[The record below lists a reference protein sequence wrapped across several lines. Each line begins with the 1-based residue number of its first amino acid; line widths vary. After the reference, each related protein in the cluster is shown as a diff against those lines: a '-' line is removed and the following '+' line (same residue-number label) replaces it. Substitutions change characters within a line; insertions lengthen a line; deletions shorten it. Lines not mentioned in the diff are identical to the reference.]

1 MLQLH
6 HSHGP
11 AVRQALILVAAM
23 VLGLV
28 LIAFLPFHEGF
39 RKIEDFMPIHTLLEM
54 GAVVIAVL
62 VFAAGWNAYSRS
74 LPRHAMIL
82 ACGFLGVAML
92 DFAHAMSF
100 GGMPQ
105 FITVGNPQRTV
116 NFWLAARLLAASV
129 LLAVAVLPP
138 EKPATPSSRYRWLAA
153 VLAVV
158 GVFYWVCLFHP
169 QWLPHT
175 YLPGKG
181 MTPFKVGVE
190 YFVAGMNVVAA
201 GALWWRMRHPL
212 RFNAAALF
220 GTVCAMALSEICFTL
235 YATMSDIYNITGH
248 VYKVVSYLFL
258 YRAVFVEVIEE
269 PYREMAAMG
278 DQLRATLDAVPDV
291 MLEMDL
297 HGRYHAVHSSRLEAL
312 ILPANELIGRTVHD
326 VLNAEDS
333 RVVLSAMEDA
343 LDSGTS
349 SGAQLQVAVPHG
361 LRWFELSV
369 SRKGGVQGMDT
380 RFIVLSRDITDR
392 KLAEAAMLEQ
402 EAMAQ
407 ANRAKSQFLSRV
419 SHELRTP
426 LNAVIGFAQLLLHDA
441 NARMAAGQRLHVE
454 YILRAGQH
462 LLEMINDILDLT
474 RIESGDADLKTEPV
488 RMGDVISDSLP
499 MVMPQ
504 ADAMGVTVSVDVS
517 RVERRQVLVEPRRLK
532 QVLINILS
540 NAVKYNRVSGQI
552 TVHGSLSDLEPGRVV
567 LRIADTGRGLSAA
580 QMKGLFEPF
589 NRLGADRSGIEG
601 TGLGLVIARRLIEAM
616 GGEITLDSI
625 EGVGTTVTLRLPLV
639 ESAPAGA
646 LNPAAPK
653 PELARARLALDQ
665 AQDQITVLC
674 IEDNP
679 LNAALVR
686 AISDLRPAVKF
697 LIAEDGAAGIERMRH
712 FLPDLVLIDI
722 NLPDM
727 SGVEVLQRIRSMAH
741 GVALVCIAISA
752 DVSGDPRA
760 RALSQ
765 GFDSFWPKPLDVDS
779 VLAKLDTVL
788 ARAQA
793 RRPKAAQGV
802 GGEGPMPDDLATAA
816 SVGARATAAARPGP
830 A

>member
-11 AVRQALILVAAM
+11 AVRRALVLVVAMAVGM
-23 VLGLV
+23 VLIG
-28 LIAFLPFHEGF
+28 FLPFHQGF
-39 RKIEDFMPIHTLLEM
+39 HKIEDFLPFHTLLEM
-54 GAVVIAVL
+54 VAVVIAVL
-62 VFAAGWNAYSRS
+62 VFASGWNAYSRR
-74 LPRHAMIL
+74 LPRHALIL
-82 ACGFLGVAML
+82 ACAFLGVAML

-105 FITVGNPQRTV
+105 FITEGNPQRTV
-116 NFWLAARLLAASV
+116 NFWLAARLLAACA

-138 EKPATPSSRYRWLAA
+138 EKPATPGSRYLWLMA

-158 GVFYWVCLFHP
+158 ANFYWVFLFHP
-169 QWLPHT
+169 QWVPQT
-175 YLPGKG
+175 YQPGKG
-181 MTPFKVGVE
+181 LTPFKVGVE
-190 YFVAGMNVVAA
+190 YFIVGLNVVAA
-201 GALWWRMRHPL
+201 WALWRQMRRPL

-220 GTVCAMALSEICFTL
+220 GTVCAMALSELCFTM
-235 YATMSDIYNITGH
+235 YATMSDIYNVTGH
-248 VYKVVSYLFL
+248 AYKVVSYLFL

-269 PYREMAAMG
+269 PYREMSRMG

-297 HGRYHAVHSSRLEAL
+297 RGRYHMVHSSRLETL
-312 ILPANELIGRTVHD
+312 ILPPRELIGRTVHD
-326 VLNAEDS
+326 VLDAEDA
-333 RVVLSAMEDA
+333 RVVMSAMEA
-343 LDSGTS
+343 AMANGTS
-349 SGAQLQVAVPHG
+349 SGTQLQVAVPRG

-369 SRKGGVQGMDT
+369 SRKGAVNGLDT

-392 KLAEAAMLEQ
+392 KLAEAALLEQ

-441 NARMAAGQRLHVE
+441 NTRMAAGQRLHVE

-474 RIESGDADLKTEPV
+474 RIESGDADLKTEAV
-488 RMGDVISDSLP
+488 RLSDVIAQSLP
-499 MVMPQ
+499 MVTPQ

-517 RVERRQVLVEPRRLK
+517 RVERRQVLVEARRLK
-532 QVLINILS
+532 QVLINVLS
-540 NAVKYNRVSGQI
+540 NAVKYNRVGGRI
-552 TVHGSLSDLEPGRVV
+552 TLHGSISDADPGRLV
-567 LRIADTGRGLSAA
+567 LRIADTGRGLSAV

-589 NRLGADRSGIEG
+589 NRLGADRAGIDG

-616 GGEITLDSI
+616 GGEITVDST
-625 EGVGTTVTLRLPLV
+625 EGVGTTVTLRLPVL
-639 ESAPAGA
+639 ENSPAPAAVPTA
-646 LNPAAPK
+646 LVRKAVRASQAA
-653 PELARARLALDQ
+653 EHA
-665 AQDQITVLC
+665 QITVLC

-686 AISDLRPAVKF
+686 AISDLRPAVWF
-697 LIAEDGAAGIERMRH
+697 LIAEDGATGIERVRH
-712 FLPDLVLIDI
+712 FEPDLVLIDI

-727 SGVEVLQRIRSMAH
+727 SGVEVLQRIRAME
-741 GVALVCIAISA
+741 GGGDRVCVAMSA
-752 DVSGDPRA
+752 DVSGDPCA

-765 GFDSFWPKPLDVDS
+765 GFDAFWPKPLDVDS
-779 VLAKLDTVL
+779 VLSKLDKVL

-793 RRPKAAQGV
+793 RSQ
-802 GGEGPMPDDLATAA
+802 AA
-816 SVGARATAAARPGP
+816 SEAGDEEDAAASLLMAASGAAGARPDP

>member
-11 AVRQALILVAAM
+11 TVRRALLLVVGMAVGM
-23 VLGLV
+23 VLIG
-28 LIAFLPFHEGF
+28 FLPFHEGF
-39 RKIEDFMPIHTLLEM
+39 HKIEDFLPFHTLLEM
-54 GAVVIAVL
+54 VAVVISIL
-62 VFAAGWNAYSRS
+62 VFASGWNAYSRS
-74 LPRHAMIL
+74 LPRHAQIL
-82 ACGFLGVAML
+82 ACAFLGVAML

-105 FITVGNPQRTV
+105 FVTVGTPQRTV
-116 NFWLAARLLAASV
+116 NFWLAARLLAASA

-138 EKPATPSSRYRWLAA
+138 EKPATPGSRYRWLMG

-158 GVFYWVCLFHP
+158 AALCWVCLFHP
-169 QWLPHT
+169 QWVPQT
-175 YLPGKG
+175 YQPGKG
-181 MTPFKVGVE
+181 LTPFKVGVE
-190 YFVAGMNVVAA
+190 YFIAGMNVVAA
-201 GALWWRMRHPL
+201 CALWRQMRRPL

-220 GTVCAMALSEICFTL
+220 GTVCAMALSELCFTM
-235 YATMSDIYNITGH
+235 YATMSDIYNVTGH
-248 VYKVVSYLFL
+248 VYKVISYLFL
-258 YRAVFVEVIEE
+258 YRAVFVEVIQE
-269 PYREMAAMG
+269 PYREMSRMG

-297 HGRYHAVHSSRLEAL
+297 HGRYHRVHSSRLEAL
-312 ILPANELIGRTVHD
+312 ILPPRELIGRTVHE
-326 VLNAEDS
+326 VLNAEDA
-333 RVVLSAMEDA
+333 RVVMSTMQAA
-343 LDSGTS
+343 LTHGTS
-349 SGAQLQVAVPHG
+349 SGTQLQVAVPRG

-369 SRKGGVQGMDT
+369 SRKGAINGLDT
-380 RFIVLSRDITDR
+380 RFIVLSRDITER
-392 KLAEAAMLEQ
+392 KQAEAALLEQ

-441 NARMAAGQRLHVE
+441 NTRMAAGQRLHVE

-474 RIESGDADLKTEPV
+474 RIESGDADLKTEAV
-488 RMGDVISDSLP
+488 RLNDVISESLP

-504 ADAMGVTVSVDVS
+504 AEAMGVTVSVDLS
-517 RVERRQVLVEPRRLK
+517 RVERRQVLVEPLRLK
-532 QVLINILS
+532 QVLLNVLS
-540 NAVKYNRVSGQI
+540 NAVKYNRVGGQL
-552 TVHGSLSDLEPGRVV
+552 TVHGSVADTDPGRVV
-567 LRIADTGRGLSAA
+567 LRIADTGMGLSAQ

-589 NRLGADRSGIEG
+589 NRLGADRSGIDG

-616 GGEITLDSI
+616 GGEIAIDST
-625 EGVGTTVTLRLPLV
+625 EGVGTTVTLRLPLL
-639 ESAPAGA
+639 ESVAQPAAASVAPAQRG
-646 LNPAAPK
+646 PRVSHAA
-653 PELARARLALDQ
+653 DHV
-665 AQDQITVLC
+665 QITVLC

-697 LIAEDGAAGIERMRH
+697 LIAEDGATGIERVRH
-712 FLPDLVLIDI
+712 FHPDLVLIDI

-727 SGVEVLQRIRSMAH
+727 SGVDVLQRIRAMPGGAER
-741 GVALVCIAISA
+741 VCVAISA

-765 GFDSFWPKPLDVDS
+765 GFDAFWAKPLDVDS
-779 VLAKLDTVL
+779 VLSKLDKVL
-788 ARAQA
+788 ASAQA
-793 RRPKAAQGV
+793 RRGQGALDA
-802 GGEGPMPDDLATAA
+802 GDGARGEQGPATAT
-816 SVGARATAAARPGP
+816 SVAAGARPGP

>member
-6 HSHGP
+6 HSHWP
-11 AVRQALILVAAM
+11 AMRQALSLVAAM
-23 VLGLV
+23 VLGLI
-28 LIAFLPFHEGF
+28 LIGLLPYQRGFH
-39 RKIEDFMPIHTLLEM
+39 KIEDFLPFHTLLEM
-54 GAVVIAVL
+54 GAVVIAFL
-62 VFAAGWNAYSRS
+62 VFAAGWNAHSRR
-74 LPRHAMIL
+74 LPRHALIL
-82 ACGFLGVAML
+82 ACAFLGVAML
-92 DFAHAMSF
+92 DFAHMMSF

-105 FITVGNPQRTV
+105 FITVGNQQRTV
-116 NFWLAARLLAASV
+116 NFWLAARLLAASA

-138 EKPATPSSRYRWLAA
+138 EEPATPSSRYGWLMG
-153 VLAVV
+153 VLAIVA
-158 GVFYWVCLFHP
+158 GFYWVFLFHP
-169 QWLPHT
+169 QWVPQT

-181 MTPFKVGVE
+181 LTPFKVGVE
-190 YFVAGMNVVAA
+190 YFVAVMNVVAA
-201 GALWWRMRHPL
+201 CALWWRMRRPL

-220 GTVCAMALSEICFTL
+220 GTVCAMALSELCFTM

-248 VYKVVSYLFL
+248 FYKVVSYLFL

-269 PYREMAAMG
+269 PYREMARMG

-312 ILPANELIGRTVHD
+312 IRPPNELVGRTVHD

-333 RVVLSAMEDA
+333 RVVLSAMEAA
-343 LDSGTS
+343 LADGTS
-349 SGAQLQVAVPHG
+349 SGTQLQVAVPHG

-369 SRKGGVQGMDT
+369 SRKGSVQGLDT
-380 RFIVLSRDITDR
+380 RFIVLSRDITER
-392 KLAEAAMLEQ
+392 KLAEASLLEQ

-488 RMGDVISDSLP
+488 RMGDVISESLP

-504 ADAMGVTVSVDVS
+504 ADAMGVTVSVDMS

-532 QVLINILS
+532 QVLINVLS
-540 NAVKYNRVSGQI
+540 NAVKYNRVGGQL
-552 TVHGSLSDLEPGRVV
+552 TVHGSLSDLEPARVV
-567 LRIADTGRGLSAA
+567 LRIADTGRGLNAT

-601 TGLGLVIARRLIEAM
+601 TGLGLVIARRLVEAM

-639 ESAPAGA
+639 ENGVAAPT
-646 LNPAAPK
+646 PAAPAA
-653 PELARARLALDQ
+653 ERVRSRQ
-665 AQDQITVLC
+665 AVGHGQVTVLC

-712 FLPDLVLIDI
+712 FSPDLVLIDI

-727 SGVEVLQRIRSMAH
+727 SGVEVLQRMRAMDGGS
-741 GVALVCIAISA
+741 GLTCIAISA

-765 GFDSFWPKPLDVDS
+765 GFDDFWSKPLDVDS
-779 VLAKLDTVL
+779 VLSNLDKAMAQVQALRGTSEL
-788 ARAQA
+788 ASPAIQ
-793 RRPKAAQGV
+793 
-802 GGEGPMPDDLATAA
+802 ATAGGPA
-816 SVGARATAAARPGP
+816 SVTSVAAAARPGQW
-830 A
+830 